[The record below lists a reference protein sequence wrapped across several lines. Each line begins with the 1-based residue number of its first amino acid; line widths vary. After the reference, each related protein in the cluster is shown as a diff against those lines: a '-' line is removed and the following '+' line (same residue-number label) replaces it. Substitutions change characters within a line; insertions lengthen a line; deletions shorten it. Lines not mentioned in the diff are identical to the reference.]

1 MLEEVNK
8 TAPST
13 ELDEFRLRDELRALR
28 AKIPDTPGLNPI
40 VNVAFDLSRR
50 LEAGEISFEDLRD
63 LAIRLMDRACVQR
76 GLHLRERVGFV
87 DRATTYEEFANFVET
102 EAKDADFD
110 TFKARW
116 SRART
121 GIVLT
126 AHPTFG
132 LSEALSKRIVEIAV
146 ANDVDPNTPIG
157 HPHRPDDGIDL
168 AYEHRRAQKAIKNLR
183 NAYSE
188 LLHSFYT
195 AAVARFGDKAY
206 TIRPR
211 LATIAS
217 WVGYDLDGR
226 TDISWIASFI
236 IRLREKRAGFVDI
249 HERIQALRDSLNA
262 QAETQRLVRQVT
274 GKLDLA
280 IAAVDDQITALQ
292 AVMEGKQ
299 SLAEAANVITSE
311 DSYNITTVEPIIELL
326 QGLLDATSDLQIKRS
341 VAVIAGLLRATGL
354 GTSHIHLRINAIQLN
369 NAFRAFVHQPWTR
382 DLSESQALSRIVD
395 MIQAAKK
402 ETVNFETL
410 ELETATAIRQFAL
423 IAQIH
428 KHIDSE
434 TPIRFLIAE
443 TESPATVLIA
453 VFFATLL
460 GVDDITDVS
469 PLFENAAGLEG
480 GARIIEHLLEQKA
493 YRDYVTKRGRLAYQT
508 GFSDAGRFVGQI
520 SATLAVE
527 RLHHNVAETISK
539 AGLEGVET
547 VIFSTHGESMGRGAH
562 PGELRTRLYYLFPQ
576 EARLKFARHGLN
588 LKHETSFQGGDGYL
602 FFANNRLTTRA
613 LSTVIMDGTV
623 PPEGSDPFYADVN
636 LPLDFLLRLK
646 SYQEHLFEH
655 PGYRAVLG
663 AFGPNLLFKTGSRP
677 VRRQSEGATAVDRG
691 DPARMRAIPN
701 NAILQQFGYVANV
714 VAGLSAAVG
723 SERERFIELA
733 RTSPRLRPLIEMIAR
748 AKQLSSLNAMG
759 ANAIVFDPGFWA
771 WRASW
776 GREQHL
782 EPAFSSLASQLL
794 ADDRC
799 SAINGLVHHLRLDA
813 VDLHTMLEEI
823 GIEGGKIPD
832 NHRLELDLLHAI
844 RLAFIMRI
852 FILAA
857 QMPRSSSRNEVS
869 FDQILEWALA
879 LNVPDVTSEMRQA
892 FPHQAKTGN
901 GGTAFNERASYR
913 PHGIDDYGR
922 VETEILAPME
932 EAYEMVREIGTGI
945 SHHWGAFG

>member
-1 MLEEVNK
+1 MLEEVK
-8 TAPST
+8 PAAGGK
-13 ELDEFRLRDELRALR
+13 LDEFQLRDELRALR
-28 AKIPDTPGLNPI
+28 AKIPDTPYLNPI
-40 VNVAFDLSRR
+40 VSVAFDLSRR
-50 LEAGEISFEDLRD
+50 FEAGEFGFEQLRD

-76 GLHLRERVGFV
+76 GRHLRERVGFV
-87 DRATTYEEFANFVET
+87 DRATTYEEFANFVES
-102 EAKDADFD
+102 EAKDADFE

-132 LSEALSKRIVEIAV
+132 LSEALTKRMVEIAV
-146 ANDVDPNTPIG
+146 ASDVDPNTPIG
-157 HPHRPDDGIDL
+157 YPHRPDDNIDL
-168 AYEHRRAQKAIKNLR
+168 AYEHRRAQTAIHNLR

-195 AAVARFGDKAY
+195 AAVARFGDRAY
-206 TIRPR
+206 TINPK
-211 LATIAS
+211 LATVAS

-226 TDISWIASFI
+226 TDISWITSFI
-236 IRLREKRAGFVDI
+236 IRLQEKRESFVDI
-249 HERIQALRDSLNA
+249 HERIQTLKDSLNKIPD
-262 QAETQRLVRQVT
+262 TQLLVRQIT

-280 IAAVDDQITALQ
+280 IAAVDEQIAALKEVVAGNQ
-292 AVMEGKQ
+292 T
-299 SLAEAANVITSE
+299 LADAANVITSPE
-311 DSYNITTVEPIIELL
+311 SYNITTTAPIVELL
-326 QGLLDATSDLQIKRS
+326 QTLIETTNDAQIKRS
-341 VAVIAGLLRATGL
+341 VAVIAGLIRATGL
-354 GTSHIHLRINAIQLN
+354 GTSHIHLRINAVQLN

-382 DLSESQALSRIVD
+382 DLSESQALSRIVE
-395 MIQAAKK
+395 MIEQAKH

-423 IAQIH
+423 IAQIK
-428 KHIDSE
+428 KHVDRE

-469 PLFENAAGLEG
+469 PLFENAAGLES
-480 GARIIEHLLEQKA
+480 GARIIEHLLEQEA

-520 SATLAVE
+520 TATLAVE
-527 RLHHNVAETISK
+527 RLHHNVAEAMHR
-539 AGLEGVET
+539 AGLKNIET
-547 VIFSTHGESMGRGAH
+547 LIFSTHGESMGRGAH
-562 PGELRTRLYYLFPQ
+562 PGEMRTRLYYLFPH
-576 EARLKFARHGLN
+576 EARRRFARYGLP

-613 LSTVIMDGTV
+613 LSTVIMDGTEL
-623 PPEGSDPFYADVN
+623 PEAADPFYEDGN
-636 LPLDFLLRLK
+636 LSLDFLLRLK

-677 VRRQSEGATAVDRG
+677 VRRQSEGATALDRG

-701 NAILQQFGYVANV
+701 NAILQQFGYIANV

-723 SERERFIELA
+723 SERQRFVELA
-733 RTSPRLRPLIEMIAR
+733 RKSPRLRPLIEMIGR

-782 EPAFSSLASQLL
+782 EPAFNTLASRLL
-794 ADDRC
+794 SDDRC
-799 SAINGLVHHLRLDA
+799 GSINGLVHHLRLDA
-813 VDLHTMLEEI
+813 VDLHALLEEI

-832 NHRLELDLLHAI
+832 DHRLELDLLHAI

-869 FDQILEWALA
+869 SEQVFEWALA
-879 LNVPDVTSEMRQA
+879 LNVPEVTSEMRQA
-892 FPHQAKTGN
+892 FPRRSRTAD
-901 GGTAFNERASYR
+901 GGTPFKERASYL

-922 VETEILAPME
+922 VETEILEPME
-932 EAYEMVREIGTGI
+932 RAYEMVREIGTGI

>member
-1 MLEEVNK
+1 MLNEVPK
-8 TAPST
+8 AAPGGF
-13 ELDEFRLRDELRALR
+13 DEFKLRDELRALR
-28 AKIPDTPGLNPI
+28 TQIPDTPYLNPI
-40 VNVAFDLSRR
+40 VSLAFNLSRR
-50 LEAGEISFEDLRD
+50 LESGEVSFEEMRK
-63 LAIRLMDRACVQR
+63 LAVRLMDRACVQR
-76 GLHLRERVGFV
+76 GRHLRERVGFV
-87 DRATTYEEFANFVET
+87 DRATTYEEFAKFVEM
-102 EAKDADFD
+102 EAQDTDFE

-116 SRART
+116 SRPRT

-132 LSEALSKRIVEIAV
+132 LSEALSQRMVEIAV
-146 ANDVDPNTPIG
+146 ASEVDPNTPIG
-157 HPHRPDDGIDL
+157 HPHRPDEPINL
-168 AYEHRRAQKAIKNLR
+168 AYEHRRAQVAIQNLR

-195 AAVARFGDKAY
+195 AAVARFGDQAY
-206 TIRPR
+206 SFTPR

-236 IRLREKRAGFVDI
+236 IRLREKRSSFIDI
-249 HERIQALRDSLNA
+249 HERIQSLK
-262 QAETQRLVRQVT
+262 ESLSGSSDTQLLVRQIT

-280 IAAVDDQITALQ
+280 IAAVDEQLTALDQ
-292 AVMEGKQ
+292 VVADKKTLV
-299 SLAEAANVITSE
+299 EAANIITQQG
-311 DSYNITTVEPIIELL
+311 SYNLTSVAPITDLIKTLME
-326 QGLLDATSDLQIKRS
+326 ATPDPQIKRS
-341 VAVIAGLLRATGL
+341 LAVIAGLMHATGL
-354 GTSHIHLRINAIQLN
+354 STSHIHLRINATQLN
-369 NAFRAFVHQPWTR
+369 NAFRAYVHEPWTR
-382 DLSESQALSRIVD
+382 DLSESQALSRIVG
-395 MIQAAKK
+395 MIEAAKK

-423 IAQIH
+423 IAQIK
-428 KHIDSE
+428 KHVDAE

-469 PLFENAAGLEG
+469 PLFENAAGLES
-480 GARIIEHLLEQKA
+480 GARIIEHLLEQEA
-493 YRDYVTKRGRLAYQT
+493 YRNYVKKRGRIAYQT

-520 SATLAVE
+520 AATLAVE
-527 RLHHNVAETISK
+527 RLHHNVADAIK
-539 AGLEGVET
+539 RAGLKDIET
-547 VIFSTHGESMGRGAH
+547 LIFSTHGESMGRGAH
-562 PGELRTRLYYLFPQ
+562 PSELRTRLYYLFPA
-576 EARLKFARHGLN
+576 EARRRFANNDLP

-613 LSTVIMDGTV
+613 LSTVIMDGTE
-623 PPEGSDPFYADVN
+623 PAEAEDPFYEDQN
-636 LPLDFLLRLK
+636 LAYDFLLRLR
-646 SYQEHLFEH
+646 SYQEHLFAH

-677 VRRQSEGATAVDRG
+677 VRRQTEGATAVDRG

-701 NAILQQFGYVANV
+701 NALLQQFGYIANV
-714 VAGLSAAVG
+714 VSGLSAAVG
-723 SERERFIELA
+723 SERERFVELA
-733 RTSPRLRPLIEMIAR
+733 RTSPRLRPLIEMIGR

-776 GREQHL
+776 GREPHL
-782 EPAFSSLASQLL
+782 EWPCSTLASRLL

-799 SAINGLVHHLRLDA
+799 ASINGLVHHLRLDA
-813 VDLHTMLEEI
+813 VALHALLEEI
-823 GIEGGKIPD
+823 GVEAGKIPD
-832 NHRLELDLLHAI
+832 DHRLELDLLHAI

-857 QMPRSSSRNEVS
+857 QMPRSSSRNEIS
-869 FDQILEWALA
+869 FDQIFEWALT
-879 LNVPDVTSEMRQA
+879 LNIPDVTSEMRQA
-892 FPHQAKTGN
+892 FPHRARSTD
-901 GGTAFNERASYR
+901 GGSAFVENASYR

-922 VETEILAPME
+922 VETEILEPMDR
-932 EAYEMVREIGTGI
+932 AYEIVREIGTGI

>member
-1 MLEEVNK
+1 MLEE
-8 TAPST
+8 AT
-13 ELDEFRLRDELRALR
+13 EAKRGNLDEFRLRDELRALR
-28 AKIPDTPGLNPI
+28 TNIPDTPALNPI
-40 VNVAFDLSRR
+40 VSVAFDLSRR
-50 LEAGEISFEDLRD
+50 LEAGEIGFEELRA
-63 LAIRLMDRACVQR
+63 LAVRLMDRACVQR
-76 GLHLRERVGFV
+76 GQHLRERVGFV
-87 DRATTYEEFANFVET
+87 DRATTYEEFANFVEA
-102 EAKDADFD
+102 EAKDADFE

-146 ANDVDPNTPIG
+146 SNGVDPNTPIG
-157 HPHRPDDGIDL
+157 HAHRPDENIDL
-168 AYEHRRAQKAIKNLR
+168 AYEHRRAQMAIKNLR

-206 TIRPR
+206 TIDPR
-211 LATIAS
+211 LATVAS

-236 IRLREKRAGFVDI
+236 IRLQEKRASFVDI
-249 HERIQALRDSLNA
+249 HERIQALRDSLSA
-262 QAETQRLVRQVT
+262 QPDTQRLGRQIT

-280 IAAVDDQITALQ
+280 IAAVDEQIAALQ
-292 AVMEGKQ
+292 SVIASSQ
-299 SLAEAANVITSE
+299 TLADAANVITSK
-311 DSYNITTVEPIIELL
+311 DSYNITSVAPVVELL
-326 QGLLDATSDLQIKRS
+326 QGLLDTTKDPQIKRS
-341 VAVIAGLLRATGL
+341 VAVIAGLMRATGL
-354 GTSHIHLRINAIQLN
+354 GTSHIHLRINAVQLN

-382 DLSESQALSRIVD
+382 DLSESQALARIVE
-395 MIQAAKK
+395 MIQAAKQ

-423 IAQIH
+423 IAQIQ
-428 KHIDSE
+428 KHVDRE

-443 TESPATVLIA
+443 SEKAATVLIA

-469 PLFENAAGLEG
+469 PLFENAAGLES

-520 SATLAVE
+520 TATLAVE
-527 RLHHNVAETISK
+527 RLHHNVAEAIHRS
-539 AGLEGVET
+539 GLKNIET
-547 VIFSTHGESMGRGAH
+547 LIFSTHGESMGRGSH
-562 PGELRTRLYYLFPQ
+562 PGEMRTRLYYVFPH
-576 EARLKFARHGLN
+576 EARRRFARHGLA

-613 LSTVIMDGTV
+613 LSTVIMDGTETA
-623 PPEGSDPFYADVN
+623 EGSDPFYDDGN
-636 LPLDFLLRLK
+636 LAYDFLLRLK
-646 SYQEHLFEH
+646 GYQEHLFAH

-677 VRRQSEGATAVDRG
+677 VRRQSDTATVDRG
-691 DPARMRAIPN
+691 DPSRMRAIPN

-723 SERERFIELA
+723 SERERFVELA
-733 RTSPRLRPLIEMIAR
+733 RISPRLRPLIEMIAR

-776 GREQHL
+776 GREPHL
-782 EPAFSSLASQLL
+782 EPAFRTLASRLL
-794 ADDRC
+794 EDERC
-799 SAINGLVHHLRLDA
+799 GAINGLVHHLRLDA
-813 VDLHTMLEEI
+813 VDLHAMLEEI
-823 GIEGGKIPD
+823 GIEGGKIPGES
-832 NHRLELDLLHAI
+832 RLELDLLHAI

-869 FDQILEWALA
+869 YEQIFEWALA
-879 LNVPDVTSEMRQA
+879 LSVPEVTAEMRQA
-892 FPHQAKTGN
+892 FPSRTKAAD
-901 GGTAFNERASYR
+901 GGTTFSEPASYR

-922 VETEILAPME
+922 VETEILEPME
-932 EAYEMVREIGTGI
+932 EAYEVVREIGTGI